1 MNNVCRNCAFY
12 ERGTPQALF
21 HVCNALP
28 PVLNPKTNTFVRPR
42 VSADTTSCRYFIFK
56 EIPA

>member
-28 PVLNPKTNTFVRPR
+28 PVLNPKTNTFIRPR
-42 VSADTTSCRYFIFK
+42 VSADTTSCRYFILK